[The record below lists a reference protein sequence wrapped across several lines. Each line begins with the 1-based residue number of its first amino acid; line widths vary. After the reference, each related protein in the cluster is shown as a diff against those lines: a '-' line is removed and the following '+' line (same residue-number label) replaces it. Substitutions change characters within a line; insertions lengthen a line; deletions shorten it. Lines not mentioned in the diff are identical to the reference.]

1 MPSADP
7 HIEYSGRLELARGD
21 LSRLDRRHRTLG
33 YAKLI
38 VGLATLIVAV
48 WLLKYHPHFIALFLV
63 PAAVYLVLAILH
75 ERVIRARQKHSRI
88 IAFYER
94 GLARLDGSWPGTGN
108 TGEQYLQ
115 PDHPYARDL
124 DLFGS
129 GSLFEL
135 LCTASTP
142 SGAQTLA
149 NWLLAPASPEEV
161 LGRQAAVAE
170 LRNCLDFRQD
180 LAIAGQG
187 IRSIRPDALAAWGT
201 GEPAI
206 QPGIMRI
213 AAPVLAVLWLAG
225 MLAWGVWGLGDI
237 ALFISFVNLGV
248 SYLSRARAERAAA
261 LFFAQDQPDAA
272 STDEAADD
280 LKLLAAVLEQVER
293 QTFTSPRLRELQAAF
308 LTEGVVPSRAI
319 ARLSRLMEYLDS
331 GHNWILRVLDPFIFW
346 NMQFAFA
353 IEAWRRQFGPAIGRW
368 LTALGEIEALSSL
381 AGYAYENPGDVFPEF
396 DDHAPVFHAK
406 GFTHPL
412 LPRAHAVRNDLTLN
426 QELQLLI
433 ISGPN
438 MAGKSTFVRAVGVN
452 AVLAQCGAPVR
463 AQKLMMTPLAV
474 SASICVLDSLQ
485 GGVSR
490 FYAEI
495 TRLKQI
501 ADLAKGPAPVLFLL
515 DELFSGTNSHD
526 RRIGTESMVR
536 NLVGR
541 GAIGMVTTHDLALT
555 QIAES
560 LAPRAANFHFEDHL
574 ENGELHFDYRLCPGI
589 VQTSN
594 ALQLM
599 RSIGLEV

>member
-1 MPSADP
+1 MPSTDP

-75 ERVIRARQKHSRI
+75 ERVIRARQKHSRV
-88 IAFYER
+88 IALYER

-201 GEPAI
+201 GEPAT

-213 AAPVLAVLWLAG
+213 AAPLLAVLWLAG

-368 LTALGEIEALSSL
+368 LSALGEIEALSSL

-396 DDHAPVFHAK
+396 DDHAPVFDAK

-412 LPRAHAVRNDLTLN
+412 LPRSHAVRNDLTLS

-463 AQKLMMTPLAV
+463 AQKTDDVAAGSERLHLRARFTARRCVALLCGDY
-474 SASICVLDSLQ
+474 SAEANRRSGQ
-485 GGVSR
+485 GSGAR
-490 FYAEI
+490 FIFA
-495 TRLKQI
+495 
-501 ADLAKGPAPVLFLL
+501 G
-515 DELFSGTNSHD
+515 
-526 RRIGTESMVR
+526 
-536 NLVGR
+536 
-541 GAIGMVTTHDLALT
+541 
-555 QIAES
+555 
-560 LAPRAANFHFEDHL
+560 
-574 ENGELHFDYRLCPGI
+574 
-589 VQTSN
+589 
-594 ALQLM
+594 
-599 RSIGLEV
+599 